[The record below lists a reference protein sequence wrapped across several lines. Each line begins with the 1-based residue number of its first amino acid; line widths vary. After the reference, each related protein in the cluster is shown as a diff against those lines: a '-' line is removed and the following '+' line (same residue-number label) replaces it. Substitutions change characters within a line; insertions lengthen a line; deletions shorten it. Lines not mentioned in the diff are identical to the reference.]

1 MKSVILLNL
10 DVLIHSFYS
19 GRKQRC
25 FRKKSKKPQ
34 RNCLKVLQLP
44 VDWASVNSEVLE
56 MLDDHL
62 NEKKLPKIRSIG
74 RCNQHILYGALQT
87 AVQSSVWNLDKV
99 MNAIYWL
106 LHERLL
112 NVKCMF
118 VKVVTVPFYWGEFCK
133 VIKVRYLLGL
143 VIIGLRHEEWD
154 IFSIIIIVKHFLRIN
169 CCKAQQLL
177 RKKCV
182 TLK

>member
-10 DVLIHSFYS
+10 DILIHSFYS

-44 VDWASVNSEVLE
+44 MDWASVNSEVLE
-56 MLDDHL
+56 M
-62 NEKKLPKIRSIG
+62 PKIRSIG

-87 AVQSSVWNLDKV
+87 AVQTSVWNLDKV
-99 MNAIYWL
+99 MKAIYWL

-154 IFSIIIIVKHFLRIN
+154 ILSIIIIVKHFLRIN